1 MPSTPVLGDQEVEN
15 GDPCESGY
23 PGLYGKFQA
32 NQDYTMRS
40 CLKEEKEKEKE
51 DCSFLEAAAQS
62 PSKCQPY
69 GWYNQYMKYTHFQ
82 LLKYNVS
89 IPLSYCF

>member
-1 MPSTPVLGDQEVEN
+1 MGILVS
-15 GDPCESGY
+15 SGY
-23 PGLYGKFQA
+23 SGLYSKFQA
-32 NQDYTMRS
+32 NQDYIMKS

-69 GWYNQYMKYTHFQ
+69 GLCNQYTK
-82 LLKYNVS
+82 
-89 IPLSYCF
+89 